1 MKRRSWLLA
10 ALPLL
15 LSAADPEVSDDALYD
30 MVRRRL
36 ANDATVKGGAIQV
49 EVSKGVVTLKGS
61 VDTAKQKDRA
71 GKLVKRINGVR
82 KVQNELAIV
91 RSGR

>member
-1 MKRRSWLLA
+1 MRRRTWLLS

-15 LSAADPEVSDDALYD
+15 AAAADPDVSDDVLHD

-36 ANDATVKGGAIQV
+36 ANDATVKGGAIEV
-49 EVSKGVVTLKGS
+49 EVNKGVVTLKGS

-82 KVQNELAIV
+82 KVENDLAVV
-91 RSGR
+91 RSAR